1 MALIVAFQNVSG
13 LAPVSD
19 YTVTV
24 LVGDG
29 TPERSQVLY
38 TGRVEGHCRADGWQ
52 QLIQRFIAHA
62 PLPERP

>member
-1 MALIVAFQNVSG
+1 MALIVVFQNVSE
-13 LAPVSD
+13 LAPISD

-29 TPERSQVLY
+29 TPERSQTLY
-38 TGRVEGHCRADGWQ
+38 SGRVEGHHRADGWQ
-52 QLIQRFIAHA
+52 QLIQRFISHA